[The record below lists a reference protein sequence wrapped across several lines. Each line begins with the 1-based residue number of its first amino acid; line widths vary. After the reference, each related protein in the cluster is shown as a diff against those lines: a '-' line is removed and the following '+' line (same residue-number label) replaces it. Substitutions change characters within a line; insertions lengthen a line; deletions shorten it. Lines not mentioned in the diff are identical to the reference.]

1 MATFVLVHGAF
12 QGGWVYAR
20 VARML
25 RKAGHEVY
33 TPTLT
38 GLGERSHL
46 ANHAINLDTHIQDI
60 VNVFKYEDLTDVI
73 LCGHSYGGL
82 VITGVAGEI
91 GDRIRALFYLD
102 AYAPAKGQSLLA
114 ITGTEMSLAVLE
126 QASGNKGMISPIPS
140 AVFNVNAA
148 DAVRVDAMS
157 VPQSLAS
164 FVQAVR
170 VGAESVPVANRT
182 YVFATANGGDW
193 FVSTHARLKDD
204 PRWKVRTVA
213 SGHNVMLDS
222 PEELASLLLEEVPR
236 EGEGAVAGLR
246 SAA

>member
-46 ANHAINLDTHIQDI
+46 ANQAINLETHIQDI
-60 VNVFKYEDLTDVI
+60 VNTFKYEDLRDVI

-91 GDRIRALFYLD
+91 GDRIRTLFYLD
-102 AYAPAKGQSLLA
+102 AYVPAKGESLLGINGA
-114 ITGTEMSLAVLE
+114 EMSLAVLE
-126 QASGNKGMISPIPS
+126 EASRNGGVISPIP
-140 AVFNVNAA
+140 AAAFNVNAA
-148 DAVRVDAMS
+148 DAPRVDAMS
-157 VPQSLAS
+157 GPQPLAS
-164 FVQAVR
+164 FVQAVQ
-170 VGAESVPVANRT
+170 VGADSVPVNNRT
-182 YVFATANGGDW
+182 FVFATANGGDW
-193 FVSTHARLKDD
+193 FVSTHERLRDD
-204 PRWKVRTVA
+204 CRWKVRTVQA
-213 SGHNVMLDS
+213 GHSVMLDS
-222 PEELASLLLEEVPR
+222 PEELVALLLEEVPENGKR
-236 EGEGAVAGLR
+236 E
-246 SAA
+246 